1 MSKHLC
7 TVFCALSLAVVLFA
21 GCQKAIEPAKTPL
34 APVSSSV
41 SESEVQPS
49 VVSEMITDPG
59 IETTG
64 ATDSFVSLF
73 EAALKNS
80 NLELKDKTV
89 KDAASLGAL
98 EGYGFNVNARPLEVY
113 LFDPSSSDPKAAE
126 NLKTANESGFITI
139 FGVEINGK
147 PIKPA
152 CVLNGNFVI
161 IFPMEDIIG
170 AHPNKETVVQAFLSI
185 AQ

>member
-1 MSKHLC
+1 MNKHLR
-7 TVFCALSLAVVLFA
+7 TISCALLLAVVLFA
-21 GCQKAIEPAKTPL
+21 GCQKAIEPAQAPPT
-34 APVSSSV
+34 PVSSSV
-41 SESEVQPS
+41 PESEPQLS
-49 VVSEMITDPG
+49 VASEMITDPG

-64 ATDSFVSLF
+64 AIDSFVSLF
-73 EAALKNS
+73 ETALKNS

-98 EGYGFNVNARPLEVY
+98 EGYGFNINTRPLEVY
-113 LFDPSSSDPKAAE
+113 LFDPSSSDPKTAE

-147 PIKPA
+147 LIKPA
-152 CVLNGNFVI
+152 CVLNGNFVL
-161 IFPMEDIIG
+161 IFPMEDMIG
-170 AHPNKETVVQAFLSI
+170 AHPDKEIVVQAFLSI